1 MNQKLQDNKIDIK
14 IKIAVL
20 WLAMMSLYIY
30 NDFFHLFTPGSI
42 QNIMDGNMGP
52 FETTQVGVLGAAVL
66 MAIPVGMS
74 ILAVFSCAKINRIA
88 NIAMG
93 ILYTIVNIANLPGET
108 WIFYIFLGT
117 LEIII
122 TLAIIYLAFKWPKAE
137 TTS

>member
-1 MNQKLQDNKIDIK
+1 MNQNLQDNKIDIK
-14 IKIAVL
+14 IQIAVL
-20 WLAMMSLYIY
+20 WLAMMALYIY

-52 FETTQVGVLGAAVL
+52 FETTQTGVLGAAVL

-74 ILAVFSCAKINRIA
+74 ILAVFSNAKINRIA
-88 NIAMG
+88 NIVMG

-117 LEIII
+117 LEIVI
-122 TLAIIYLAFKWPKAE
+122 TLTILYLAFKWPKAE